1 VNKVKITSE
10 FDPSADLVLYLGD
23 CLDLLSHVPDKFVKL
38 VVTSPPYNLGKKY
51 ENRMTMDEYLA
62 YQNKVIKECVRVLD
76 N

>member
-1 VNKVKITSE
+1 MNKVKITSE